1 MIKPKPLKPGDKIAL
16 IAPSSPT
23 TEEIVKL
30 SVKSMEN
37 LGLKVVVGQSCKSQY
52 GYLSG
57 NDEIRARDIN
67 YMFADKSIAGIF
79 AIRGGYGSVRLLDKL
94 DYKMIKKNPKIF
106 SGYSD
111 VTAIHNMLNQ
121 KCNFI
126 TFHAPMPATEI
137 CKGLDAYTLEYFKNN
152 IFKSEPLG
160 ILKNIETV
168 KMETLCEGIANGRLT
183 GGNLSLICSTIG
195 TEYEIDTKGKILF
208 LEDVDEYLY
217 KIDRMIL
224 QLKQSNKFKEANGII
239 LGSWNDCVAPKGK
252 ESLTLKEIFEELIVP
267 ENKPII
273 YDICCGHSLPTMTL
287 PLGAKVKMNANRQ
300 EIRVLE

>member
-23 TEEIVKL
+23 SEEIVKL

-37 LGLKVVVGQSCKSQY
+37 LGLKVVVGESCKSHY

-57 NDEIRARDIN
+57 SDKIRARDIN
-67 YMFADKSIAGIF
+67 YMFADKSISGIF

-111 VTAIHNMLNQ
+111 VTAIHNVLNQ
-121 KCNFI
+121 KCDFI

-137 CKGLDAYTLEYFKNN
+137 CKGLDEYTLEYFKNN
-152 IFKSEPLG
+152 MFKSEPLG
-160 ILKNIETV
+160 TLKNIETL
-168 KMETLCEGIANGRLT
+168 KMKTLYTGKASGRLT

-217 KIDRMIL
+217 KIDRMLL

-252 ESLTLKEIFEELIVP
+252 ESLTLKEIFEELILP

-273 YDICCGHSLPTMTL
+273 YDICCGHCLPTMTL
-287 PLGAKVKMNANRQ
+287 PLGAKVNMDANRQ